1 MAALPATTQSAEW
14 GGGSPERRCSAG
26 YDAAEAPD
34 VGGLRLGRESAE
46 AGQWRA
52 RPVPA
57 AVLRLAIVLS
67 PGVAAVAM
75 VAVLARLLPAPGDQ
89 ALALAIARVVG
100 LVAVASL
107 VAYGVERAVRRLT
120 PLVMLLQMSLLFPGR
135 APSRFRL
142 ARRACS
148 TDVAAAL
155 SPRAGDDAH
164 AVAERVVALLAALS
178 RHDRHT
184 RGHSQRV
191 QVLAE
196 MLARELGLARADRQ
210 RLRWAALLHDIGKLS
225 VSTAVLNKP
234 DALADDEW
242 TAVRAHPDEGARLC
256 GPLLDWLGEWGQAIP
271 EHHER
276 YDGTGYPRGLSGTTI
291 STAGRLVC
299 LVDAYETM
307 TATRPYKRPLATRD
321 ARAELARCAGSH
333 FDPAMVRAFLAISL
347 PRLLWASG
355 PVSFLL
361 QLPFLPLVQA
371 GTRTATAALAAAGT
385 GIVAGGAAVVIV
397 TAAGPA
403 SPPATASP
411 GGGSPG
417 AVVAASDG
425 AGGAASGSGVTGG
438 ATSGAGE
445 PDGTG
450 DGAGAGAAPS
460 TAPSAS
466 AAPSTGGTGGSGSTG
481 GGTPAPTRPG
491 LLPPLTLPRLP
502 PLASLPGA
510 VTSPVASTVSS
521 LLPSPVTSVVSSALP
536 SPVSSLVD
544 KVLPGLLGH

>member
-1 MAALPATTQSAEW
+1 M
-14 GGGSPERRCSAG
+14 GGQ
-26 YDAAEAPD
+26 
-34 VGGLRLGRESAE
+34 RLGRDGAD
-46 AGQWRA
+46 AGLWRA

-57 AVLRLAIVLS
+57 ALLRAAIVLA
-67 PGVAAVAM
+67 PGTAALATVAVAAWLVPAPDGD
-75 VAVLARLLPAPGDQ
+75 APVLAVGRLVA
-89 ALALAIARVVG
+89 
-100 LVAVASL
+100 LVAVASG

-142 ARRACS
+142 ARKACT
-148 TDVAAAL
+148 TDVSAAL

-164 AVAERVVALLAALS
+164 AVAERVVGLLAALS

-196 MLARELGLARADRQ
+196 MLAHELGVTRADRH
-210 RLRWAALLHDIGKLS
+210 RLRWAALLHDVGKLS
-225 VSTAVLNKP
+225 VSAAVLTKP
-234 DALADDEW
+234 DRLADDEW
-242 TAVRAHPDEGARLC
+242 TAMRTHPDEGARLC

-276 YDGTGYPRGLSGTTI
+276 YDGTGYPRGLSGASI

-307 TATRPYKRPLATRD
+307 TATRPYKKPMATRD
-321 ARAELARCAGSH
+321 ARTELARCAGTH
-333 FDPAMVRAFLAISL
+333 FDPVMVRAFLAISL

-371 GTRTATAALAAAGT
+371 GTRTATAALTAAGT

-403 SPPATASP
+403 SPPATTSGGGPPGTVVAATAGAGAGGGGTGVI
-411 GGGSPG
+411 GGGS
-417 AVVAASDG
+417 
-425 AGGAASGSGVTGG
+425 
-438 ATSGAGE
+438 TSGGE
-445 PDGTG
+445 PDGAGTG
-450 DGAGAGAAPS
+450 GAAAGPS
-460 TAPSAS
+460 SAPSAS
-466 AAPSTGGTGGSGSTG
+466 PAPSTGGTGGSGSTA
-481 GGTPAPTRPG
+481 GGTPAPSKSS
-491 LLPPLTLPRLP
+491 LLPPLTLPT
-502 PLASLPGA
+502 LPGA
-510 VTSPVASTVSS
+510 VTSPVGALTAPVASTVSS

-536 SPVSSLVD
+536 SPVGSLVD